1 MRIFSRLRRPRLT
14 LAAGL
19 GAAVASVVAVL
30 VLGGEA
36 ALVEQLITFNQV
48 AVEGLEGGADAAE
61 LAHRD
66 RPDES
71 AQAAAAAAGEVRFR
85 RRDRDPVTE
94 PEISREERAL
104 DAALDL
110 GVMRKT
116 HGELERH
123 IFPARNLHIGWGR
136 EDTLKRLKRSPDLVE
151 DLEER
156 VGRIRPDWAK
166 AFETVDKGPPPPPHA
181 SLGFAPGQS
190 TPTNPHFVEE
200 GIRVEVFWAA
210 RTGTPWGYFVRGHFH
225 PPDLSTGF
233 EAQHLGNRSELH
245 GIHIRSVDGQPFGLR
260 RLRYRVTMN
269 RQTPAKPF
277 SIDGFTNFSVQILVG
292 RSFDPRRPVRQQ
304 FTAFPVGA
312 PLGNDPALPWRT
324 LTVLGFEYVQEVY
337 IASSSSVDLDDIA
350 VVRYAAD

>member
-1 MRIFSRLRRPRLT
+1 MRISSRLRRSRIA

-19 GAAVASVVAVL
+19 GAAVAAGVVAVL
-30 VLGGEA
+30 ALGGEA

-48 AVEGLEGGADAAE
+48 AVEGVEGGADAGE

-71 AQAAAAAAGEVRFR
+71 AQAAEAGEVRFR
-85 RRDRDPVTE
+85 RPGSDR
-94 PEISREERAL
+94 EISREERAL
-104 DAALDL
+104 DTALDL
-110 GVMRKT
+110 DVMRKT

-123 IFPARNLHIGWGR
+123 IFPGRNLHIGWGR
-136 EDTLKRLKRSPDLVE
+136 EDTLNRLKRRPDLVE

-156 VGRIRPDWAK
+156 IGRIRPDWAK

-181 SLGFAPGQS
+181 PLGFAPGQGP
-190 TPTNPHFVEE
+190 PTNPHFVEE
-200 GIRVEVFWAA
+200 GFRVEVFWAA
-210 RTGTPWGYFVRGHFH
+210 RTGTPWGYFARGHFH
-225 PPDLSTGF
+225 PPNLSTGF

-245 GIHIRSVDGQPFGLR
+245 GIHVRSVDGAPFGLR

-277 SIDGFTNFSVQILVG
+277 SIDGFTNFAVQILVG

-304 FTAFPVGA
+304 FTAFPVGP

-337 IASSSSVDLDDIA
+337 IASSASVDLDDIA